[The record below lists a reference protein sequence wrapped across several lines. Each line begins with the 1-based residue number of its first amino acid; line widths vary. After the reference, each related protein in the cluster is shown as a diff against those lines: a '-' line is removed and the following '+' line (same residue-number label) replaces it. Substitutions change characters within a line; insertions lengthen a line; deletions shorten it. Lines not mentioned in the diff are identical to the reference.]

1 MHSQNL
7 LENFR
12 ADIKTLTGTEV
23 PKVPEVGPLDIQ
35 RVLQSLYF
43 FS

>member
-1 MHSQNL
+1 MHSKNL

-12 ADIKTLTGTEV
+12 ADIKTLTGTEL
-23 PKVPEVGPLDIQ
+23 PEVPETGDLDIND
-35 RVLQSLYF
+35 VLISLFF